1 MSVANPTIPINQ
13 PITFN
18 CVTVRWPSWL
28 WRQVKVILTHIPG
41 HESGVGSS
49 PTLISI
55 RLASVRYPRFFF
67 CQYIGL
73 EQALGLCRTHC
84 LLFLLTITNS
94 FAYFNLN
101 EFLANL
107 QLQIQPADVVVTS
120 IADKVSNGEIWVLE
134 GSLA

>member
-1 MSVANPTIPINQ
+1 M
-13 PITFN
+13 
-18 CVTVRWPSWL
+18 
-28 WRQVKVILTHIPG
+28 
-41 HESGVGSS
+41 GSS

-94 FAYFNLN
+94 FAYFNIN
-101 EFLANL
+101 ELLANL